1 METLPKLKKCTVR
14 IQRLDIARYA
24 EQAIPCQEIQPPI
37 DQIANIDMRMIEPCL
52 MALEN
57 NSSKVDG
64 NIASLCDEGKNVA
77 ATALLIFS
85 ATYLYLKRKR
95 RAATDRSQRKR
106 VRTVWQREW
115 LQKRETEGAYA
126 KLLQELRMGDVGERK
141 LFYDFLRMP
150 NEDFNHLLQLVKP
163 LIEKSD
169 TRFRKAIPAGERL
182 AVTLH
187 YLATGQSFHSLQ
199 YVFRLPQTT
208 ISQMIPEV
216 LTAIWTVLKD
226 KYVRVSFVGCFQI
239 CALCNVHVMIS
250 RNILLFF

>member
-1 METLPKLKKCTVR
+1 MDMTP
-14 IQRLDIARYA
+14 YA
-24 EQAIPCQEIQPPI
+24 EQAIPCQEIQPTI
-37 DQIANIDMRMIEPCL
+37 NQIENIDMRMIEPCL

-57 NSSKVDG
+57 SSNKIDD

-77 ATALLIFS
+77 ATALIIFS

-95 RAATDRSQRKR
+95 RAATDRSQPKR

-126 KLLQELRMGDVGERK
+126 KLLQELRMGDIGERK

-150 NEDFNHLLQLVKP
+150 NEDFDHLLQLVKP

-169 TRFRKAIPAGERL
+169 TQFRKEIPAGEQL

-208 ISQMIPEV
+208 ITQIIPEV

-226 KYVRVSFVGCFQI
+226 EYVRVSFVGWFKI
-239 CALCNVHVMIS
+239 CALCM
-250 RNILLFF
+250 